1 MDLIYFKE
9 DEFDNFK
16 KMDKDFLRLLDQCR
30 HAAQTPFRITSD
42 YRNKRKNKDV
52 GGSPDSAHLY
62 GYAVDIACSNSVA
75 RSSIIRAALSVGI
88 TRIGVGSNFL
98 HLDIADRYI
107 TKPDNVIWT
116 Y

>member
-9 DEFDNFK
+9 GEFDNFK
-16 KMDKDFLRLLDQCR
+16 KMDKDFLCLLDKAR
-30 HAAQTPFRITSD
+30 HIAQTPFKITSD
-42 YRNKRKNKDV
+42 YRSKKKNKAV

-62 GYAVDIACSNSVA
+62 GYAIDLACSNSIA
-75 RSSIIRAALSVGI
+75 RSAIIRAALSVGI

-107 TKPDNVIWT
+107 TKPANVIWT